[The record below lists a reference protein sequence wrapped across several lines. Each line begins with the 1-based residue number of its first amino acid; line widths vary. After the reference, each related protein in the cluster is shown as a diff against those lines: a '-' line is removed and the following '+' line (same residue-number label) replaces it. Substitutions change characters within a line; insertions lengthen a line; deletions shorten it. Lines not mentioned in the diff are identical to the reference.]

1 MIKFRKSEISAL
13 ANRLTCNS
21 ELFSDE
27 VVSVT
32 SQLSELSISANQ
44 FGCDMEGRIATMWG
58 SSVTVVAMPDKYRH
72 SWNF

>member
-13 ANRLTCNS
+13 ANKLTRNS

-44 FGCDMEGRIATMWG
+44 FGCNMEGKIATMWG
-58 SSVTVVAMPDKYRH
+58 GTVTVVAMPDVRRH
-72 SWNF
+72 SWSF

>member
-32 SQLSELSISANQ
+32 SQLSDLSISANQ
-44 FGCDMEGRIATMWG
+44 FGCNMEGKIATMWG
-58 SSVTVVAMPDKYRH
+58 KTVTVVAMPDVRRH
-72 SWNF
+72 SWSF